1 MVQIL
6 RRGYIEFIT
15 GVVNDTAYLFCLT
28 IPLKTARDHGEK
40 TALTPRGIKLE
51 TAVGMTALS
60 LTLGCQCHRKGVL

>member
-1 MVQIL
+1 MTPHI
-6 RRGYIEFIT
+6 Y
-15 GVVNDTAYLFCLT
+15 FCLT

-51 TAVGMTALS
+51 TAVEMTAWS